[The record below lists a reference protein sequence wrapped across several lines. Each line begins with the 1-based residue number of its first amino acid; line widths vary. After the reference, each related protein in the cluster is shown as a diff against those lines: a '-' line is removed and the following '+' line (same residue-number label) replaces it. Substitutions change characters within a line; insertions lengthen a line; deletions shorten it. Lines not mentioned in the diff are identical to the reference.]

1 MVKQYNVYYVNLDP
15 TIGLEIKK
23 TRPCI
28 VLSPPEMNAVL
39 GTVLIAPLTTTLRK
53 YPSRVELM
61 FNNKFCEVCLDQLRA
76 VDEGRFA
83 KNSLGRIKNDDIE
96 NIKDVIA
103 DIFGL

>member
-1 MVKQYNVYYVNLDP
+1 M
-15 TIGLEIKK
+15 GLEIKK

-28 VLSPPEMNAVL
+28 VLSPPDMNAVL

-61 FNNKFCEVCLDQLRA
+61 FNNKFCEVCLDQIRS
-76 VDEGRFA
+76 VDEVRLA
-83 KNSLGRIKNDDIE
+83 KNSLGRIKQEDIE

-103 DIFGL
+103 EIFGI

>member
-15 TIGLEIKK
+15 TMGLEIKK

-28 VLSPPEMNAVL
+28 VLSPPDMNAVL

-61 FNNKFCEVCLDQLRA
+61 FNNKFCEVCLDQIRS
-76 VDEGRFA
+76 VDEVRLA
-83 KNSLGRIKNDDIE
+83 KNSLGRIKQEDIE

-103 DIFGL
+103 EIFGI

>member
-39 GTVLIAPLTTTLRK
+39 GTVLVAPLTTTLRK